1 MFYLIRETTPLS
13 TEHQIAQL
21 IERAKSKPLD
31 ESTPAKERVNLAT
44 QGYYPIKMEVEGLEK
59 GFRAPTGPMSYNQPI
74 IEQIYLN
81 HGFVVFRY
89 ASDHTLRVRKSSKKI
104 G

>member
-21 IERAKSKPLD
+21 MERAKGKPLD
-31 ESTPAKERVNLAT
+31 EKAPAKERVNPAT
-44 QGYYPIKMEVEGLEK
+44 LGYYPVKMEVGGLLNE
-59 GFRAPTGPMSYNQPI
+59 FRAPTESMSYNQPM

-89 ASDHTLRVRKSSKKI
+89 ASDHSLIESQKI